1 MKRSIS
7 ILNAALVLASL
18 LIVCPSCKKE
28 PNNNEPEKTEPE
40 KTEPEKQ
47 DPQLTLLSENT
58 TLQFNA
64 GNDQNEKIQ
73 FSSNQDWTV
82 SCSEDWLHIQ
92 PLSGAASDNNEITL
106 SCDSN
111 EGDEDRSAEVT
122 ITVEGLTKVISVK
135 QLRSLTFY
143 LSVQHISLYNPYI
156 LLNGDAQTIEV
167 PVITNFEYSV
177 NIQAP
182 WIRPAETK
190 GTTTERP
197 SFCVADNPGPAG
209 RSGIIEFSVN
219 YANQATVTRTLTI
232 YQLGSAS
239 ETPEAVDLGLSV
251 KWASFNVGATRPE
264 EPGSLFAWGE
274 TAPKDEYTEANYK
287 WLGPDGLTKYC
298 DNEKLGT
305 VDSKMNLDRE
315 DDAAYVAYGEG
326 WHMPTL
332 EQTVELVDETQWNSV
347 EVNGLKGYIFIALKE
362 GYENNWV
369 FLPVVPA
376 SDDPLGRTYYW
387 TSSIL
392 RQNAPTH
399 ANTIDIG
406 GGINMYWPNPRYLGR
421 PIRAVKDK

>member
-18 LIVCPSCKKE
+18 LVVGSSCKKNS
-28 PNNNEPEKTEPE
+28 PIIDK
-40 KTEPEKQ
+40 
-47 DPQLTLLSENT
+47 DPDKDPRILVDGDIKSLD
-58 TLQFNA
+58 FDA
-64 GNDQNEKIQ
+64 GNTQQEKIT
-73 FSSNQDWTV
+73 FFANRDWTV

-92 PLSGAASDNNEITL
+92 PLSGTASDNNEITL

-111 EGDEDRSAEVT
+111 EGDEDRSANVT
-122 ITVEGLTKVISVK
+122 ITADGLTKVISVK

-143 LSVQHISLYNPYI
+143 LSVQHISLYHPFI
-156 LLNGDAQTIEV
+156 LVNGDAQTIEV
-167 PVITNFEYSV
+167 PVISNFEYSV
-177 NIQAP
+177 NIQVP
-182 WIRPAETK
+182 WIRPTGTK

-197 SFCVADNPGPAG
+197 SFSVADNPSPAG
-209 RSGIIEFSVN
+209 RTGIIEFSVN
-219 YANQATVTRTLTI
+219 YANLATVTRTLTV
-232 YQLGSAS
+232 YQLGCAS

-298 DNEKLGT
+298 DNEQLGT
-305 VDSKMNLDRE
+305 VDSKMELDRE
-315 DDAAYVAYGEG
+315 DDAAYVAYGDG
-326 WHMPTL
+326 WHIPTVD
-332 EQTVELVDETQWNSV
+332 QTVELVDDTSWYSAT
-347 EVNGLKGYIFIALKE
+347 VNGLNGVIFIAEIE
-362 GYENNWV
+362 GYENNWI
-369 FLPVVPA
+369 FLPLVPA

-387 TSSIL
+387 SSSIL

-421 PIRAVKDK
+421 PVRAVKDK

>member
-18 LIVCPSCKKE
+18 IIVCPSCKKE

-315 DDAAYVAYGEG
+315 DDAAYVAYGDG
-326 WHMPTL
+326 WHMPTVD
-332 EQTVELVDETQWNSV
+332 QTVELVDDTSWYSAA
-347 EVNGLKGYIFIALKE
+347 VNGLNGVIFIAEKE
-362 GYENNWV
+362 GYENNWI
-369 FLPVVPA
+369 FLPLVPA

>member
-387 TSSIL
+387 SSSLL

-399 ANTIDIG
+399 AYTMDTS
-406 GGINMYWPNPRYLGR
+406 GGITLYWPNPRYLGR